1 MNAISHSPNGKAP
14 GPDGI
19 PSEFYKHFADTLAI
33 PLTRMFNEI
42 LLVGKCAPISWSQSK
57 CVLIPKKKTGLE
69 NLANWRPITLEN
81 CDLKVFSRILANRT
95 QEILDTIIGNE
106 QTGFVAGRRIH
117 HSALNIDTVLNSR
130 QKGAYLLSLDWSK
143 AYDKVNH
150 KWLSYCLQTFGFPV
164 EYIRTIE
171 DLFYRRN
178 AAVAVD
184 NNEEV
189 LQCKQGVPQG
199 DPIAPLLF
207 IMALEPLLA
216 AARAEVKGVDTP
228 KGTLT
233 NAAFADDST
242 FFIQDDRN
250 VTKLIALL
258 QQYSD
263 VSGAVVNWGKSALTP
278 LSNLPPMQNTPFDIK
293 PVNTPLTTLGF
304 TFPLN
309 EFNNNNTW
317 EGKIAV
323 MNQKMAEIGYR
334 KSLTFAGRVLVCKS
348 LILSKAWYIAT
359 LIAPSNQQIKTI
371 QSMVWKFIFGKSCI
385 HPSRP
390 IALLPKKCGG
400 INAPD
405 VKREVQTY
413 SAHLYHQAI
422 MNQDTPWGNFLLS
435 KVTTIQNAI
444 PAHAF
449 LQEARKSPGWRG
461 WRAQSTDYTLVN
473 ALIAWHY
480 IQKHSGG
487 VIEEDWT
494 HKQIKYIIQ
503 PKCITPVAPPEL
515 KRRPTL
521 KSLRFKWK
529 HLWRTEFPPKIR
541 ELLWRA
547 AFNSLPSRNRLRHFT
562 GLDQNCTLCGNYE
575 DGPHMIRWCPEA
587 KNYFFSIWG
596 LTRDIPERVANLI
609 YGIAQYAIYLDN
621 VYSRLHNTIRSP
633 TTIKARFRG
642 LMTYHYNISRPDI
655 QQGWPSGEEIDRSL
669 SLWAP

>member
-1 MNAISHSPNGKAP
+1 MVNDIHEHHLDTHYLLSKRQPNPTCHHPSTSSQRSSRIDYIFAPDSQLKPGAKFRLEGPGLLSDHSILVLDNLETKRKSAPQWRMNIRTLHDKKVNEDIGKLIMDFMATYEWDDFKYKVKQLCMNIGQQKEQKKRDSIMNLTNRLHKLRQQTLMPEIAKDIESVSTKLSKLEQDLAEHLAIKSGACWLEEGERSSSYFFSRFSQRLQLVKIPNLVVDGNTITDAKGKAEACKNHLQSQWERRDIQAATNFPWHCPKMSPAQTQSLIQPITLEEVMNAISHSPNGKAP

-117 HSALNIDTVLNSR
+117 HSALIIDTVLNTR

-216 AARAEVKGVDTP
+216 ADRAEVKGVDTP

-242 FFIQDDRN
+242 FFIQNDRN
-250 VTKLIALL
+250 VTNLIQLL
-258 QQYSD
+258 QHNSN
-263 VSGAVVNWGKSALTP
+263 VSAAVVNWEKSALP
-278 LSNLPPMQNTPFDIK
+278 PFSNFPPMQNTPFDTK
-293 PVNTPLTTLGF
+293 PVNTSLTTLGF

-317 EGKIAV
+317 EG
-323 MNQKMAEIGYR
+323 N
-334 KSLTFAGRVLVCKS
+334 
-348 LILSKAWYIAT
+348 
-359 LIAPSNQQIKTI
+359 
-371 QSMVWKFIFGKSCI
+371 
-385 HPSRP
+385 
-390 IALLPKKCGG
+390 
-400 INAPD
+400 
-405 VKREVQTY
+405 
-413 SAHLYHQAI
+413 
-422 MNQDTPWGNFLLS
+422 
-435 KVTTIQNAI
+435 
-444 PAHAF
+444 
-449 LQEARKSPGWRG
+449 
-461 WRAQSTDYTLVN
+461 
-473 ALIAWHY
+473 
-480 IQKHSGG
+480 
-487 VIEEDWT
+487 
-494 HKQIKYIIQ
+494 
-503 PKCITPVAPPEL
+503 
-515 KRRPTL
+515 
-521 KSLRFKWK
+521 
-529 HLWRTEFPPKIR
+529 
-541 ELLWRA
+541 
-547 AFNSLPSRNRLRHFT
+547 
-562 GLDQNCTLCGNYE
+562 
-575 DGPHMIRWCPEA
+575 
-587 KNYFFSIWG
+587 
-596 LTRDIPERVANLI
+596 
-609 YGIAQYAIYLDN
+609 
-621 VYSRLHNTIRSP
+621 
-633 TTIKARFRG
+633 
-642 LMTYHYNISRPDI
+642 
-655 QQGWPSGEEIDRSL
+655 
-669 SLWAP
+669 